1 MYQTTFTKYIYRNGI
16 LINTFN
22 SQVDFNND
30 DNENLIIG
38 NWAIN
43 DANTFE
49 GYLDDLRIYNRV
61 LSGAEVQKLYD
72 SKDSKYIENG
82 LISGST
88 DEYFV
93 FKYNPER
100 AVSEQ
105 TKYTINFPQ
114 DTECDILV
122 VGGAGYVGGG
132 IVDKLEHKHQVTVY
146 DSLIYENEFRKNVNF
161 IYGDIRDYSKLNKI
175 LKNYDAVVWLAAL
188 VGDGAC
194 SINPTL
200 TYEINSESVK
210 NLVSNFKGKIIFFS
224 TCSVYGAQEGVLSEE
239 SEVNPLSEYAKSKLV
254 AEDILNNSDA
264 IIFRLGTLFGIGD
277 EFSRIRLDLV
287 VNVLVTKALI
297 DKKMSVFGGEQWR
310 PLLHVKDVANAVD
323 HTIES
328 SLKGVYN
335 LHYKNFR
342 ISEIADLIKDKI
354 SNVEI
359 VTTPLPF
366 QDARNYQVSSEK
378 FKLASNFEAEVSLEK
393 GIIEVFDLIS
403 SGRIKDINNPRYSNH
418 DFLKTFG
425 VN

>member
-1 MYQTTFTKYIYRNGI
+1 MN
-16 LINTFN
+16 
-22 SQVDFNND
+22 
-30 DNENLIIG
+30 
-38 NWAIN
+38 
-43 DANTFE
+43 
-49 GYLDDLRIYNRV
+49 
-61 LSGAEVQKLYD
+61 
-72 SKDSKYIENG
+72 
-82 LISGST
+82 
-88 DEYFV
+88 
-93 FKYNPER
+93 
-100 AVSEQ
+100 
-105 TKYTINFPQ
+105 
-114 DTECDILV
+114 ILV

-132 IVDKLEHKHQVTVY
+132 IVDKLQQKHQVTVY

-161 IYGDIRDYSKLNKI
+161 IYGDIRDYFKLNKI
-175 LKNYDAVVWLAAL
+175 LKQYDAVVWLAAL

-210 NLVSNFKGKIIFFS
+210 NLVANFKGKIIFFS
-224 TCSVYGAQEGVLSEE
+224 TCSVYGAQEGILNEE

-254 AEDILNNSDA
+254 AEDILTNSDA
-264 IIFRLGTLFGIGD
+264 IVFRLGTLFGIGD

-297 DKKMSVFGGEQWR
+297 DNKMSVFGGEQWR

-335 LHYKNFR
+335 LHYKNFK
-342 ISEIADLIKDKI
+342 ISEIADLIKEKI

-378 FKLASNFEAEVSLEK
+378 LKLASNFEAEVSLEK
-393 GIIEVFDLIS
+393 GIDEVFNLIS
-403 SGRIKDINNPRYSNH
+403 SGRVKDLNNPRYSNQN
-418 DFLKTFG
+418 FLKTFG
-425 VN
+425 VS

>member
-1 MYQTTFTKYIYRNGI
+1 MN
-16 LINTFN
+16 
-22 SQVDFNND
+22 
-30 DNENLIIG
+30 
-38 NWAIN
+38 
-43 DANTFE
+43 
-49 GYLDDLRIYNRV
+49 
-61 LSGAEVQKLYD
+61 
-72 SKDSKYIENG
+72 
-82 LISGST
+82 
-88 DEYFV
+88 
-93 FKYNPER
+93 
-100 AVSEQ
+100 
-105 TKYTINFPQ
+105 
-114 DTECDILV
+114 ILV

-132 IVDKLEHKHQVTVY
+132 IVDKLQEKHHVTVY

-161 IYGDIRDYSKLNKI
+161 IYGDIRDYSKLNNL

-224 TCSVYGAQEGVLSEE
+224 TCSVYGAQEGVLNEE

-254 AEDILNNSDA
+254 AEDILTNSDA

-335 LHYKNFR
+335 LHYKNFK
-342 ISEIADLIKDKI
+342 ISEIADVIKDKI
-354 SNVEI
+354 KNVEI

-378 FKLASNFEAEVSLEK
+378 LKLASNFEAEVSLEK
-393 GIIEVFDLIS
+393 GIDEVFNLIS
-403 SGRIKDINNPRYSNH
+403 SGRIKDINNPRYSNQN
-418 DFLKTFG
+418 FLKTFG
-425 VN
+425 VS